1 MATKKRNARRVHG
14 VRPPRT
20 PKGEDPQVTIANH
33 SRQIELMIARV
44 QTLTAKV
51 DAVSRDNQLLERERD
66 DQITM
71 TNQIIESHKAE
82 REIFDRTCV
91 DLNNKV
97 LAYTR
102 LQGWQDCAR
111 EILSAIIVP
120 DHLRD
125 DMPPQSFEPFPFDA
139 DGGG

>member
-1 MATKKRNARRVHG
+1 MATKKRANK

-20 PKGEDPQVTIANH
+20 PRGEPAKVTIANQ
-33 SRQIELMIARV
+33 SRQIELMINRV
-44 QTLTAKV
+44 ETLNKQLMDLVT
-51 DAVSRDNQLLERERD
+51 DNQRLEKERD

-71 TNQIIESHKAE
+71 TNQIMESHKAE
-82 REIFDRTCV
+82 REIFDRAYV

-111 EILSAIIVP
+111 EIFLPGGGES
-120 DHLRD
+120 RE
-125 DMPPQSFEPFPFDA
+125 FEPFPFSSA
-139 DGGG
+139 PGA